1 MRKMLNSLFDVLFLM
16 HNALLKMLL
25 YEHVNIFGHSNLKM
39 TET

>member
-16 HNALLKMLL
+16 HNALLKMLF
-25 YEHVNIFGHSNLKM
+25 YEHLNMFGHSNLKM